1 MPPNAP
7 ATPSAATPR
16 KSKLPRMTS
25 WWLIALALSVAV
37 FLIAPQQLPVSLY
50 KLNLISLAALAGYW
64 IDRKVFPYAR
74 PQLAALRDL
83 DDDYELELTEEESTQ
98 GFVKTD
104 DGREIP
110 LNCIAEGLC
119 GPIDPTRVYFMLG
132 CMLRRAL
139 IMSAAILAI
148 SLGG

>member
-1 MPPNAP
+1 MPSTAP
-7 ATPSAATPR
+7 AHSPR
-16 KSKLPRMTS
+16 KSKLPRLTS
-25 WWLIALALSVAV
+25 WWLIALVLSLAV

-64 IDRKVFPYAR
+64 IDRAVFPYAR
-74 PQLAALRDL
+74 PQSSALRDL
-83 DDDYELELTEEESTQ
+83 DYDDELELTAEESAQ
-98 GFVKTD
+98 GYVVAD
-104 DGREIP
+104 NGRKIP
-110 LNCIAEGLC
+110 IECLAEGLC

-139 IMSAAILAI
+139 IMAAAILAI

>member
-1 MPPNAP
+1 MLPTA
-7 ATPSAATPR
+7 SAHSPR
-16 KSKLPRMTS
+16 KSKLPRLTS
-25 WWLIALALSVAV
+25 WWLIALFLSLAV

-50 KLNLISLAALAGYW
+50 KLNLISLAAVAGYW

-74 PQLAALRDL
+74 PQIAALRDL
-83 DDDYELELTEEESTQ
+83 DTDYELELTEQESSQ
-98 GFVKTD
+98 GFVMTD
-104 DGREIP
+104 DGRHIP
-110 LNCIAEGLC
+110 IECIAEGLC

>member
-1 MPPNAP
+1 MQSTAP
-7 ATPSAATPR
+7 AESPR
-16 KSKLPRMTS
+16 KSKLPRLTS
-25 WWLIALALSVAV
+25 WWLIALALSLAV

-74 PQLAALRDL
+74 PQVSALRDL
-83 DDDYELELTEEESTQ
+83 DADYELELTEEETAQ
-98 GFVKTD
+98 GFVLTD

-110 LNCIAEGLC
+110 IECLADGLC
-119 GPIDPTRVYFMLG
+119 GSIDPTRVYFMLG

-139 IMSAAILAI
+139 IISAAILAI
-148 SLGG
+148 CLGG